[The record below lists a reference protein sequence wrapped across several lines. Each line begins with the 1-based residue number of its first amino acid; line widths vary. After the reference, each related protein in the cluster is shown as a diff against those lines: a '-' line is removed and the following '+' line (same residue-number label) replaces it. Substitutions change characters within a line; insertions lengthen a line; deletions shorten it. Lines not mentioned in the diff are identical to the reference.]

1 MARGSPSL
9 ASGANGTRLAS
20 PTGDALWLPL
30 VLDPKQRDDG
40 AEYLSNRGSASQREE
55 DIHQYLRQTLM
66 RNTMNPIPSQEA
78 FQILR
83 RAGFVGA
90 EIDRLSQL
98 RRSYPTSE
106 RDQPP
111 LDLNR
116 LQCIQWLVSTGRLT
130 EQIPEEETRDVV
142 PPMTSWSRLKILLAR
157 LYGDEASP
165 S

>member
-1 MARGSPSL
+1 M
-9 ASGANGTRLAS
+9 
-20 PTGDALWLPL
+20 
-30 VLDPKQRDDG
+30 
-40 AEYLSNRGSASQREE
+40 
-55 DIHQYLRQTLM
+55 
-66 RNTMNPIPSQEA
+66 
-78 FQILR
+78 LR

-90 EIDRLSQL
+90 EIDRLFQL

-142 PPMTSWSRLKILLAR
+142 PPMTGWSRLKILLAR